1 MEKTGEDLKM
11 KRARYFALFT
21 GLCLLTVIIILQDI
35 GEVFGVLGRVGG
47 NVFYIFL
54 YFVLPLG
61 CTVCATYILIPG
73 PLRPE
78 PGDRWF
84 GNLLV
89 SSVNWLLPVAQIG
102 GWIARVHWL
111 SKRRVPISI
120 AGASA
125 FVDITLQAFAQSMV
139 GILGLILLIY
149 FFWQEKVLIF
159 SGLLVAVLLLLSVYI
174 LYKIQNKGV
183 FFYLTKF
190 CKSTSF
196 GQELAQYVENFQAI
210 DFEVKALYGKR
221 QRVIISV
228 ILRFIARILFAGEI
242 YIVFYILGHPI
253 SFLDAIFLESL
264 GQTIR
269 AASFLVPGSYGIQ
282 EGGYVVIGLMLGLP
296 TNYCLATALTK
307 RVRELF
313 VGGCTLLIWQWR
325 EGKIHFLE
333 NKLNK

>member
-1 MEKTGEDLKM
+1 MEKETNQRCYEKGSDEMKKEGNIGKSVGDD
-11 KRARYFALFT
+11 KRAKS
-21 GLCLLTVIIILQDI
+21 
-35 GEVFGVLGRVGG
+35 
-47 NVFYIFL
+47 YIFL

-190 CKSTSF
+190 CKKHFVWAGT
-196 GQELAQYVENFQAI
+196 GPVR
-210 DFEVKALYGKR
+210 GKF
-221 QRVIISV
+221 S
-228 ILRFIARILFAGEI
+228 G
-242 YIVFYILGHPI
+242 
-253 SFLDAIFLESL
+253 D
-264 GQTIR
+264 
-269 AASFLVPGSYGIQ
+269 
-282 EGGYVVIGLMLGLP
+282 
-296 TNYCLATALTK
+296 
-307 RVRELF
+307 
-313 VGGCTLLIWQWR
+313 
-325 EGKIHFLE
+325 
-333 NKLNK
+333 